1 MKSLI
6 LTSLYL
12 LKDTLHRWCSRIS
25 SPLARVLVVF
35 FLTLAALSGM
45 GSYAISAKILIDK
58 ISTNGGDTVVV
69 SSFSTKEQP
78 TVFPNDKELSELLG
92 TESFSLHSLGSCTD
106 ENGSSIPIYTYDFQR
121 AGQIMPLVNENGVP
135 TILINAKHH
144 FYERPHTVTLN
155 REKVY
160 AVSKKIP
167 EGHLLNRIIG
177 TKGLIIH
184 PDQLPMGK
192 SLADASPILVVRIN
206 NPESAEDARDVIKYF
221 TNYTRLEGKSPNII
235 SAVDIFDDLQTA
247 LEKQHQCRIAFCLG
261 ISVIVGILLTALA
274 GIEYRQNEY
283 IYTLMKSFGIH
294 PNLLV
299 GAFIMENFVLVIGS
313 AAAALYV
320 FMESQQFIITN
331 LLRLGNYYITMP
343 EIMTEIRLIAITLG
357 ICNFISAIPVYIAA
371 HRQIGKV
378 LK

>member
-6 LTSLYL
+6 LTRLYL

-45 GSYAISAKILIDK
+45 GSYAISAKILLDK
-58 ISTNGGDTVVV
+58 IATNGGDTVLV
-69 SSFSTKEQP
+69 STYSSTEQP
-78 TVFPNDKELSELLG
+78 TVYPNNEELQELLG
-92 TESFSLHSLGSCTD
+92 IESYALHSVATCTD
-106 ENGSSIPIYTYDFQR
+106 ENGSSMPVYTYDFQR
-121 AGQIMPLVNENGVP
+121 AGQINPLMNENGVP
-135 TILINAKHH
+135 TMLINEKTH
-144 FYERPHTVTLN
+144 FRPGPHTVVLN
-155 REKVY
+155 RENVQATTRQLPK
-160 AVSKKIP
+160 
-167 EGHLLNRIIG
+167 GHLLNRIIG
-177 TKGLIIH
+177 NKALLIH
-184 PDQLPMGK
+184 PEQLPYGK
-192 SLADASPILVVRIN
+192 NITDGSPILVARVN
-206 NPESAEDARDVIKYF
+206 NPESAEDARKVINYF
-221 TNYTRLEGKSPNII
+221 ADYSRLDGKNPNII
-235 SAVDIFDDLQTA
+235 SAADIFDDLQTA
-247 LEKQHQCRIAFCLG
+247 LEKQKQCRLAFCLG

-299 GAFIMENFVLVIGS
+299 RAFVMENTVLVMGS

-320 FMESQQFIITN
+320 FMQSQQFIVSN
-331 LLRLGNYYITMP
+331 LLRLGNYRIMMEEIT
-343 EIMTEIRLIAITLG
+343 TEIRLIAITLG
-357 ICNFISAIPVYIAA
+357 ICILISAIPVYIAA

>member
-58 ISTNGGDTVVV
+58 ISTNGGNTVVV

-144 FYERPHTVTLN
+144 FYERPHIVTLN
-155 REKVY
+155 REKIY

-206 NPESAEDARDVIKYF
+206 NPESAEDARNVIKYF

-357 ICNFISAIPVYIAA
+357 ICIFISAIPVYIAA

>member
-155 REKVY
+155 REKIY

-331 LLRLGNYYITMP
+331 LLRLGNYHIAMP

-357 ICNFISAIPVYIAA
+357 ICIFISAIPVYIAA

>member
-69 SSFSTKEQP
+69 STFSSAEQP
-78 TVFPNDKELSELLG
+78 TIFPNAQELQEQLG
-92 TESFSLHSLGSCTD
+92 TESISLYSISTCSD
-106 ENGSSIPIYTYDFQR
+106 ENGSSIPVYTYDFQR
-121 AGQIMPLVNENGVP
+121 AGQIMPLVNENGTP
-135 TILINAKHH
+135 TILTNEKYQFH
-144 FYERPHTVTLN
+144 ERPYTLTLN
-155 REKVY
+155 REKIQ
-160 AVSKKIP
+160 AVSKKLP
-167 EGHLLNRIIG
+167 KGHLLNRIIG
-177 TKGLIIH
+177 SRGLIIH
-184 PDQLPMGK
+184 PDQLPAGK
-192 SLADASPILVVRIN
+192 TVTDGSPILVARVN
-206 NPESAEDARDVIKYF
+206 NPESADDARKVIKYF
-221 TNYTRLEGKSPNII
+221 TDYIRLEGKNSNII
-235 SAVDIFDDLQTA
+235 SAVEIFDDLQLA
-247 LEKQHQCRIAFCLG
+247 LEKQQQCRIAFCLG

-299 GAFIMENFVLVIGS
+299 GAFIMENILLVIGS

-320 FMESQQFIITN
+320 FMESQQYIVTN
-331 LLRLGNYYITMP
+331 LLRLGNYHIELA

-357 ICNFISAIPVYIAA
+357 ICIFISAIPVYIAA